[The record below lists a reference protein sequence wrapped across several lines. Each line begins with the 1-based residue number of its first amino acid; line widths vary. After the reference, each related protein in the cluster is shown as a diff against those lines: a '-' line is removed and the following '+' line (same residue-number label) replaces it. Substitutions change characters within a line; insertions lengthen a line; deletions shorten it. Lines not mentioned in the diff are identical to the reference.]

1 MLYFVF
7 VGLIV
12 VPTRELA
19 LQVSQICIDL
29 SKHLNIK
36 VMVTTGGTGLK
47 DDIIRV
53 YQKGE
58 AFCIMNFII
67 IIIIIIIG

>member
-1 MLYFVF
+1 
-7 VGLIV
+7 

-19 LQVSQICIDL
+19 LQVSQICTDL
-29 SKHLNIK
+29 AKHLKIK

-58 AFCIMNFII
+58 D
-67 IIIIIIIG
+67 